1 MTKYWYNVPKCKM
14 SSSNT
19 KPFFEECRQTLKLSK
34 KSLFILEFPINFFW
48 SFLKPQIRS
57 SEQLN
62 IGSTIEI
69 SKFGQ
74 QIQNHFSSKTRQ
86 TLKLSKKFLAFPIN
100 LFWSLSKVLVES
112 SERLNIGIRLKNV
125 KCAQRIQNHLPG
137 NVRETSK
144 PPKTFFPMFRVKTLS
159 DIMEEGGTH
168 TFRCVTRGGGGKR
181 STLPFFKNWKKV
193 P

>member
-1 MTKYWYNVPKCKM
+1 MTKYWYNAPKCKI

-34 KSLFILEFPINFFW
+34 KSLFILAFPINFFW

-125 KCAQRIQNHLPG
+125 KCAQRIQTICLGMWGKPRNLP
-137 NVRETSK
+137 K
-144 PPKTFFPMFRVKTLS
+144 HFFPCSELRLCPTLWRRN
-159 DIMEEGGTH
+159 H
-168 TFRCVTRGGGGKR
+168 KFRCVTRGGGKR